1 MFAERMIKYRHWC
14 KVVQAAMKSHS
25 TRTFY
30 DNISS
35 IYDDVFTSHKVHA
48 HNIAQV
54 LTDTFASKR
63 HKVSVLDLG
72 CGTGMLSILLAES
85 GFSIV
90 GMDISFLS
98 LRRLKQKTHAFG
110 VVQADADFLP
120 IQSRSLDAVV
130 CLGSWRHF
138 SDIGTVSA
146 EIARLLKTD
155 GIFIVG
161 YFPPALA
168 GVIHINQKWM
178 NQLLHWLYG
187 ACIRKLG
194 YWDRTDCLFVKDTEQ
209 ILRTQFKN
217 VLDLASDPGK
227 QILFAQ
233 YPSS

>member
-1 MFAERMIKYRHWC
+1 MIKYRHWR

-48 HNIAQV
+48 NNITQV
-54 LTDTFASKR
+54 LTDTFPSKR
-63 HKVSVLDLG
+63 QKVSVLDLG
-72 CGTGMLSILLAES
+72 CGTGMLSTLLAEN

-90 GMDISFLS
+90 GIDISFLS
-98 LRRLKQKTHAFG
+98 LCRLKQKTHAFD
-110 VVQADADFLP
+110 VIQADADFLP
-120 IQSRSLDAVV
+120 IQNRSLDAVV

-138 SDIGTVSA
+138 SDIGTVA
-146 EIARLLKTD
+146 GEIARLLKTE

-168 GVIHINQKWM
+168 GVIHINQKWI
-178 NQLLHWLYG
+178 NQILHWLYG
-187 ACIRKLG
+187 AFIRKLG
-194 YWDRTDCLFVKDTEQ
+194 YWDRTDCLFVKETEQ

-227 QILFAQ
+227 HMLFAH
-233 YPSS
+233 YPTNQAKE